1 MALVLGTAQLGLD
14 YGIANK
20 TGQPS
25 EQRVH
30 DIIKTAW
37 DCGIREFDTAQAYG
51 NSEQV
56 LGLALKKLG
65 LSHKVKIITK
75 LNPALNYLDKDL
87 MDNALEKSLDFL
99 NVSKISCLMLHRE
112 EMLDFWTKG
121 LADILKNFTF
131 SGRVEK
137 IGVSVYTPE
146 KALEALNIEE
156 IDVIQVPA
164 NILDRRFE
172 KAGVF
177 KIAIQKNKQIFIR
190 SIFLQGLILMDQAQL
205 SDDMEFAQKT
215 LEQLDGLV
223 KEFSIDR
230 NHLALGYVKNKYP
243 EAKIIFGAETP
254 IQIKENFDTWQESIS
269 IDLVNRIE
277 SIFRNV
283 DEKILNPVLWSAKA

>member
-1 MALVLGTAQLGLD
+1 M
-14 YGIANK
+14 
-20 TGQPS
+20 
-25 EQRVH
+25 
-30 DIIKTAW
+30 
-37 DCGIREFDTAQAYG
+37 
-51 NSEQV
+51 
-56 LGLALKKLG
+56 
-65 LSHKVKIITK
+65 
-75 LNPALNYLDKDL
+75 DK
-87 MDNALEKSLDFL
+87 ALEESLDFL

-146 KALEALNIEE
+146 KALEALNIKG
-156 IDVIQVPA
+156 IDAVQVPA

-190 SIFLQGLILMDQAQL
+190 SVFLQGLILMNQEQL
-205 SDDMEFAQKT
+205 SDDMKFAQKT
-215 LEQLDGLV
+215 LEQLNGLV
-223 KEFSIDR
+223 KEFSVDR

-254 IQIKENFDTWQESIS
+254 IQIKENFDIWQKSIS
-269 IDLVNRIE
+269 VDLVNRIE

-283 DEKILNPVLWSAKA
+283 DEKILNPVLWSVKA